1 MRCLLSLFD
10 WPRQSR
16 VRMGEEAWSPFL
28 GNPSFSPCAAYL
40 GMMRSGAS
48 RMARQPSAQ
57 NAYAPC
63 ASASG

>member
-1 MRCLLSLFD
+1 MRCFLSLCD

-16 VRMGEEAWSPFL
+16 AWARRHIAVL
-28 GNPSFSPCAAYL
+28 GNFLFPGAAYL